1 MDSSCLE
8 YCLTEEEQNQ
18 FDQNGFFIVEDALSP
33 QLVENLTQAADR
45 LDAHYRQERDLGPHD
60 STNLLDFMGKDEI
73 FLQLIDW
80 PKTLPKVWG
89 ILGWHI
95 QLYHSHMI
103 ITPPRPPEKVGTSK
117 RLGWHQDSGRLNR
130 DLEGD
135 PRPRVSL
142 KVAFF
147 LTDTSKPGQGN
158 FSVVPCSHLHNQL
171 DLPTDGVSNPEGAT
185 PVCVKPG
192 TAVFFDRRLW
202 HSAGLNDSDI
212 TRKVLFYG
220 YSYRWLRP
228 RDDMTVEHYMD
239 RCDPIRQ
246 QLLGAS
252 TGGNGY
258 TSPKDEDVPLRAWI
272 EENLGAE
279 AIID

>member
-8 YCLTEEEQNQ
+8 YCLTKEEQNQ
-18 FDQNGFFIVEDALSP
+18 FDQNGFFIVEDALPP
-33 QLVENLTQAADR
+33 QLIENLTLAVDR
-45 LDAHYRQERDLGPHD
+45 LNAHYRQEKDLGPHD

-80 PKTLPKVWG
+80 PKTFPKVWG

-103 ITPPRPPEKVGTSK
+103 ITPPRPPEEIGTSK

-158 FSVVPCSHLHNQL
+158 FSVVPGSHLRNQL
-171 DLPTDGVSNPEGAT
+171 DLPADGVSNPEGTT

-228 RDDMTVEHYMD
+228 RDDMTVEHYME
-239 RCDPIRQ
+239 RCNPIRQ

-272 EENLGAE
+272 EEHLGAE
-279 AIID
+279 AVID

>member
-18 FDQNGFFIVEDALSP
+18 FDQNGFFIVEDALPS

-103 ITPPRPPEKVGTSK
+103 ITPPRPLEEVGTSK

-158 FSVVPCSHLHNQL
+158 FSVVPGSHLHNQL
-171 DLPTDGVSNPEGAT
+171 DLPTDGVSNPEGTT

-272 EENLGAE
+272 EKNLGAE
-279 AIID
+279 AVID

>member
-103 ITPPRPPEKVGTSK
+103 ITPPRPLEEVGTSK

-142 KVAFF
+142 KVAFV

-158 FSVVPCSHLHNQL
+158 FSVVPGSHLHNQL
-171 DLPTDGVSNPEGAT
+171 DLPTDGVSNPEGTT

-272 EENLGAE
+272 EKNLGAE
-279 AIID
+279 AVID